1 MTVRRSTLTDHGA
14 NQQAE
19 SELEQNQRRATE
31 HADGVRRSISRHAA
45 EIRGIEALFGRPV
58 ADVLTRSFEDVTEHA
73 SEESW
78 HRQQI
83 ERAQADRIRWLSEK
97 HAELVERWDEARGV
111 ALEALDVI
119 VANYDRAR
127 RPLPDHVEA
136 LLVRAQHPC
145 AREEETPF

>member
-1 MTVRRSTLTDHGA
+1 MSIHEA
-14 NQQAE
+14 NTQVVE
-19 SELEQNQRRATE
+19 SELEQSQRRAAE
-31 HADGVRRSISRHAA
+31 HAAGVRRAISRHAA
-45 EIRGIEALFGRPV
+45 EIGGIDSLFGRPV

-83 ERAQADRIRWLSEK
+83 ERLQADRIRRLTEEL
-97 HAELVERWDEARGV
+97 ADLVERRSKARDV

-136 LLVRAQHPC
+136 LLVRADHPS
-145 AREEETPF
+145 AREEEPPF